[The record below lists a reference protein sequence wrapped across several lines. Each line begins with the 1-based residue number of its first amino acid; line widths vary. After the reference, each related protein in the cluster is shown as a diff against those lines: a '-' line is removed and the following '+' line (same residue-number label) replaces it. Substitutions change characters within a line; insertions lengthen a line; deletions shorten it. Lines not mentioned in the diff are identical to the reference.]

1 MSEEIGFIINWL
13 KDNWIIT
20 ISLLLSFIAIL
31 FTALKDFILPFFIKP
46 KLKITYTDKEPYKR
60 APIFLNPGSILSAFD
75 RFKVEN
81 IGKATAK
88 NCRCQIYQ
96 VKDGKGKEEGKAKS
110 GSKEKSFVLASK
122 LIEFLNEYLQNR
134 ENESEFLFP
143 TRKSHMSI
151 RMAQKIVNKAAK
163 TAKIEKKVNCTLLRD
178 TYSKHLI
185 ENGVDGLFPLSGTG
199 EFPMLSLRESKQ
211 FINFVMRSSSGRV
224 PVYPGAFRD
233 NLGDTLEL
241 AFAAEISGA
250 EGIVLMPPYFYGRIK
265 SEDIVDQVR
274 RIKCNINLPVIF
286 YNTNSKLRLDEASM
300 LRLHQEGLVIGAKEG
315 SKDLDYLKRLA
326 ESGMSVLP
334 GSDKLLYAASQFGCV
349 GGFPGSAN
357 VLTKGFVTL
366 WKFIQE
372 EKERVVLKLPPKLAP
387 YQAAV
392 FPLLA
397 NKPELVKLAR
407 KIYDDLRK
415 DLMVAWDDRG
425 NIGKR
430 YYSQDEIG
438 TPACITV
445 DFDSLKKDDVTIRDR
460 DTMKQ
465 ERVKIDSLAE
475 IIREKLEK

>member
-1 MSEEIGFIINWL
+1 MVLNKLHGIIVP
-13 KDNWIIT
+13 
-20 ISLLLSFIAIL
+20 LSTPIKEDQSI
-31 FTALKDFILPFFIKP
+31 DFPATKNLV
-46 KLKITYTDKEPYKR
+46 DK
-60 APIFLNPGSILSAFD
+60 
-75 RFKVEN
+75 
-81 IGKATAK
+81 
-88 NCRCQIYQ
+88 
-96 VKDGKGKEEGKAKS
+96 
-110 GSKEKSFVLASK
+110 
-122 LIEFLNEYLQNR
+122 
-134 ENESEFLFP
+134 
-143 TRKSHMSI
+143 
-151 RMAQKIVNKAAK
+151 
-163 TAKIEKKVNCTLLRD
+163 
-178 TYSKHLI
+178 LI

-372 EKERVVLKLPPKLAP
+372 EKLQEAEALQSRISSVVEVMYKTNP
-387 YQAAV
+387 YSAQTGVKIGLEYLGICLSRMKYPMPQATTEEKRII
-392 FPLLA
+392 FETLDK
-397 NKPELVKLAR
+397 N
-407 KIYDDLRK
+407 K
-415 DLMVAWDDRG
+415 DL
-425 NIGKR
+425 
-430 YYSQDEIG
+430 
-438 TPACITV
+438 
-445 DFDSLKKDDVTIRDR
+445 L
-460 DTMKQ
+460 
-465 ERVKIDSLAE
+465 
-475 IIREKLEK
+475 